1 VVATFSFVL
10 RKTLKNMRGYG
21 HKPTARERI
30 LLVDDNH
37 FGLSVRKVVLEEL
50 GYAVTAVCCSLEAF
64 RTFCSEGFELVVT
77 DYRMP
82 NLNGIELIERIRSKN
97 PNVPIVL
104 ISGLAETL
112 GLNQQNTGADIIVQ
126 KNAHEVVALTRA
138 VVRLLARRVPKKAV
152 RRQTPATTSN
162 ASAR

>member
-1 VVATFSFVL
+1 
-10 RKTLKNMRGYG
+10 MRGYG

-37 FGLSVRKVVLEEL
+37 LGLSVRKVVLEEL
-50 GYAVTAVCCSLEAF
+50 GYTVTAVCLQLGGV
-64 RTFCSEGFELVVT
+64 RTFCSEAFELVVT

-82 NLNGIELIERIRSKN
+82 NLNGIELIERIRSKK
-97 PNVPIVL
+97 PDVPIVL

-112 GLNQQNTGADIIVQ
+112 GLNQQNTGADIVVQ
-126 KNAHEVVALTRA
+126 KNAHEVTSLTRA
-138 VVRLLARRVPKKAV
+138 VLRLLARRVPKKAV
-152 RRQTPATTSN
+152 RKQGRRTSN